1 MTTSNFL
8 EPATNNPIRPQ
19 QAQLAYAPQVRIFES
34 DKPNKLEDKINDY
47 LASLAAPPQPIKY
60 YLREIDYTS
69 ANKDKKKI
77 SYSALLHLEF
87 WEQE

>member
-8 EPATNNPIRPQ
+8 EPATDNPMRPQ
-19 QAQLAYAPQVRIFES
+19 QAQLNYAPQVRIFES
-34 DKPNKLEDKINDY
+34 TNPNALQADINDY
-47 LASLAAPPQPIKY
+47 LASLAAPPQPVKY
-60 YLREIDYTS
+60 YLREIEYTS
-69 ANKDKKKI
+69 AQEKNNMV